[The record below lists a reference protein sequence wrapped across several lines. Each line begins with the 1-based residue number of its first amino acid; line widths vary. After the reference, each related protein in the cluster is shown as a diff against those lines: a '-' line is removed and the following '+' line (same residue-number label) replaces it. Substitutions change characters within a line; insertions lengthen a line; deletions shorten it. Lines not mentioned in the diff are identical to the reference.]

1 MAAPSNGV
9 GKPPILSSSKPVLIR
24 SQSAV
29 FKRYQPSSRVP
40 KQTAAKPPEK
50 AASEVKDKQAATEVE
65 RDDFKLDQKLLEES
79 KAAYDFAMETL
90 AMLSKSYS
98 KKP

>member
-9 GKPPILSSSKPVLIR
+9 GKPPILLSDKPVLLR
-24 SQSAV
+24 SQSALLRREY
-29 FKRYQPSSRVP
+29 KPSSRASP
-40 KQTAAKPPEK
+40 QNTKPLEK
-50 AASEVKDKQAATEVE
+50 AAAEVKDKQTATEVE
-65 RDDFKLDQKLLEES
+65 REDFKLDQKLLEES

-98 KKP
+98 KKS